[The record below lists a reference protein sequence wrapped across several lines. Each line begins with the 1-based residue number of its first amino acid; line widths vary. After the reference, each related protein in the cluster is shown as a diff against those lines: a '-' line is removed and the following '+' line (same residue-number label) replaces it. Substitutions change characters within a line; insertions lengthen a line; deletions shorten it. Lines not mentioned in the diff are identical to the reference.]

1 MKRKL
6 EDYVNE
12 KFENKQISD
21 MDLSDDDSKEVP
33 IENVSRFNSVAL
45 GSLEDRL
52 PDPRRIHLDPRIAG
66 SNRINDSNKKIA
78 LENQMDLKSN
88 QSSYVSPKTPISQ
101 SSTTSASSIQKRKKE
116 TNKIDYFVEKKLP
129 DKDQDPF
136 EFLSKLIN
144 KPTNGNDSV
153 PCESTTG
160 ESNNNL
166 SFLMSSLQKFVNS
179 GSNSSKNI
187 SDYYRCKLLDSLN
200 FYLDYC

>member
-21 MDLSDDDSKEVP
+21 MDLSDDESKEVP

-52 PDPRRIHLDPRIAG
+52 PDPRRIQLDPRIAG

-88 QSSYVSPKTPISQ
+88 RNSYVSPKTPISP
-101 SSTTSASSIQKRKKE
+101 SSTTSASSSQKRKKE
-116 TNKIDYFVEKKLP
+116 TNKMDYVVEKKLP

-144 KPTNGNDSV
+144 KPTNGHDNV
-153 PCESTTG
+153 PSESTTG

-187 SDYYRCKLLDSLN
+187 SDYYRC
-200 FYLDYC
+200 